1 MKTVLF
7 IPIKLNNERLPGKNL
22 LLLNKRPLCDYL
34 FKTVSEIEEIDE
46 KYVFCSDEKIKPY
59 IKPYKDKGLRFLKR
73 DPYLDGF
80 QVKGLELIEYF
91 IKEIDADIYVLSHV
105 TQPFTKADSIREG
118 LRKVISGKYD
128 SAFSAITI
136 QDYLWVDG
144 KPFNYDRK
152 DIVRTQDLSPVYMET
167 GAFFIFKKE
176 VFVNEGQRIV
186 KNPYIHVIDKMEA
199 VDIDTK
205 EDFKF
210 AEVVSQY
217 LYQD

>member
-176 VFVNEGQRIV
+176 VFVNEGQRIG

>member
-59 IKPYKDKGLRFLKR
+59 IKPYKNKGLRFLKR

-80 QVKGLELIEYF
+80 QFKGLELIEYF

-176 VFVNEGQRIV
+176 VFVNEGQRIG

>member
-176 VFVNEGQRIV
+176 VFVNEGQRIG

-199 VDIDTK
+199 VEFLNICTRTDNRGGN
-205 EDFKF
+205 
-210 AEVVSQY
+210 Y
-217 LYQD
+217 G

>member
-176 VFVNEGQRIV
+176 VFVNEGQRIG
-186 KNPYIHVIDKMEA
+186 KNPYIHVSSQP
-199 VDIDTK
+199 TK
-205 EDFKF
+205 CPHNELKT
-210 AEVVSQY
+210 Q
-217 LYQD
+217 LILIQKKILNLRK

>member
-105 TQPFTKADSIREG
+105 TQPFTKADSIR
-118 LRKVISGKYD
+118 
-128 SAFSAITI
+128 
-136 QDYLWVDG
+136 
-144 KPFNYDRK
+144 
-152 DIVRTQDLSPVYMET
+152 
-167 GAFFIFKKE
+167 
-176 VFVNEGQRIV
+176 
-186 KNPYIHVIDKMEA
+186 
-199 VDIDTK
+199 
-205 EDFKF
+205 
-210 AEVVSQY
+210 
-217 LYQD
+217 